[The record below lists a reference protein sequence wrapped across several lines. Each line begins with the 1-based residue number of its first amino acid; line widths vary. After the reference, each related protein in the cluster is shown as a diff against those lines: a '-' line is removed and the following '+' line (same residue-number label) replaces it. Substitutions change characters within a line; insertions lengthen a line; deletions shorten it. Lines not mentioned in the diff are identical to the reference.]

1 MLLDVYVE
9 SIVFRQGPS
18 YELVKEPLLVCLTL
32 LSRPFHRQ
40 PLSSFFSDPALLP
53 LSLLPFCDFRA
64 FVLPLRLTRLPEQWM
79 ERLMAKASSPG
90 QGVDD
95 LVRRSAG
102 MPAAFLA
109 LFEAEP
115 EGAPK
120 RLLKKAMP
128 WLLSW
133 ARGEPP
139 AKPNAGG
146 ESEAPG
152 NSFPEGKENG
162 QEGAEKEPEVG
173 GRSAG
178 GVARSR
184 GEERGV
190 TEGNKVPGGDA
201 PGGSEGGK
209 KAVGGR
215 QRVVKAA
222 LEGMVPQVHAFNTLR
237 VTFGNTNLGT
247 DTSGYAAE
255 GLMVAVRGFASPH
268 WEVGSFPWEHIFLQ
282 QLP

>member
-1 MLLDVYVE
+1 
-9 SIVFRQGPS
+9 
-18 YELVKEPLLVCLTL
+18 
-32 LSRPFHRQ
+32 
-40 PLSSFFSDPALLP
+40 
-53 LSLLPFCDFRA
+53 
-64 FVLPLRLTRLPEQWM
+64 
-79 ERLMAKASSPG
+79 MAKASSPG

-102 MPAAFLA
+102 IPAAFLA

-139 AKPNAGG
+139 GNATSAG
-146 ESEAPG
+146 EAEETVETTPQEEDRDA
-152 NSFPEGKENG
+152 
-162 QEGAEKEPEVG
+162 EGAESK
-173 GRSAG
+173 
-178 GVARSR
+178 R
-184 GEERGV
+184 GERSHPEGSEELIPGGTRGV
-190 TEGNKVPGGDA
+190 IEGEKVTGGEA
-201 PGGSEGGK
+201 PSGYDEGK

-215 QRVVKAA
+215 QRVVKTA

-237 VTFGNTNLGT
+237 VAFGNTNLGT
-247 DTSGYAAE
+247 DTSGFAAE

-268 WEVGSFPWEHIFLQ
+268 WEVSGSCVEGVFFCSLLHGHSASLQ
-282 QLP
+282 RGPHCRDDCCFVSTGFFGGKVLLTIQIWTRSYISTWRTTASERCT